1 MIFDPEQQRDSG
13 YHLPMIMR
21 TALLFLLV
29 ALTACGS
36 CRPSQEPGGEPPP
49 TNTNAPAEL
58 VDTSKE
64 IPYDFQAVD
73 FVDLS
78 KGWIVGIDEGNNVSA
93 ILMTTNGGAAWSLTA
108 EIVGDTLL
116 DVDFVDEKT
125 GWAVGTEGVI
135 YGTTDGGK
143 TWAPEPLS
151 SWQVR
156 YTRAPLKLKAQGE
169 QNVAPEINASIASM
183 FALGDK
189 AAWAAGDVPTGEGL
203 DVKGFALGSKDG
215 GAVWA
220 ELVDAAGKGAPYS
233 VNDLWFTSETD
244 GWAAAGTLED
254 HQEDVLLH
262 TTDGGKTWERRP
274 TGTAQYLRAIQFAST
289 QIGWLV
295 GITSVNDDEERG
307 PSKILTTTDGG
318 ATWTVQFNAPRSF
331 YDVCFVDPRDGW
343 VVGDRASVYQT
354 VDGGKRWR
362 QQTRFDKAGVKRM
375 QPPKPTPGAELP
387 RALRTIYVRD
397 AAHVFV
403 AGDGVI
409 MQRK

>member
-1 MIFDPEQQRDSG
+1 MIK
-13 YHLPMIMR
+13 R
-21 TALLFLLV
+21 TAIVLLLV
-29 ALTACGS
+29 ATAAGGA
-36 CRPSQEPGGEPPP
+36 CRPKETDPEPPP

-93 ILMTTNGGAAWSLTA
+93 ILMTTNGGATWSLTA
-108 EIVGDTLL
+108 EIIGDTLL
-116 DVDFVDEKT
+116 DVDFADEKN
-125 GWAVGTEGVI
+125 GWAVGTEGVV
-135 YGTTDGGK
+135 YGSTDGGR

-156 YTRAPLKLKAQGE
+156 YTREPLKLKAQGD
-169 QNVAPEINASIASM
+169 QDVAPMINASVASM
-183 FALGDK
+183 FSVGDK
-189 AAWAAGDVPTGEGL
+189 AGWAAGDVPTGEGL
-203 DVKGFALGSKDG
+203 NVRGFALGSKDAG
-215 GAVWA
+215 QSWS
-220 ELVDAAGKGAPYS
+220 ELVDGSGGGAPYS

-254 HQEDVLLH
+254 HQEDVLLR
-262 TTDGGKTWERRP
+262 TTDGGRTWERRP
-274 TGTAQYLRAIQFAST
+274 TGTAQYLRAIQFVGKDL
-289 QIGWLV
+289 GWLV

-331 YDVCFVDPRDGW
+331 YDVCFVDARDGW

-362 QQTRFDKAGVKRM
+362 QQSRFDKAAVKRL
-375 QPPKPTPGAELP
+375 QPPRQAPGATPP
-387 RALRTIYVRD
+387 RALRTVYVRD